1 MIRVLR
7 TMSGMQFFAVFV
19 AIVVVVVLVFLVTS
33 DQLSFNSDEDDG
45 VLGPD
50 TSEVQSSADE
60 PDGSLDPD
68 GADGADPSS
77 STGGLATQ
85 VAQDQ
90 AFQFGNL
97 RLAVT
102 DIIVSTI
109 VSEGRDS
116 IEAIER
122 FATVLV
128 TARNTGLTP
137 LSLAGNLIL
146 IDGAGRQFTP
156 NLAATVATAF
166 RDDLRQDALNFDL
179 QPGID
184 SDLLVVFDIP
194 EESENFR
201 LRIAGGFVD
210 VILER

>member
-1 MIRVLR
+1 
-7 TMSGMQFFAVFV
+7 MSGIQLFAILVG
-19 AIVVVVVLVFLVTS
+19 IVVVVVLVFLVTS
-33 DQLSFNSDEDDG
+33 DQLSFNSDDDDG

-50 TSEVQSSADE
+50 TSEVQSSGDDPGADS
-60 PDGSLDPD
+60 DGNADPD
-68 GADGADPSS
+68 ADDTSS
-77 STGGLATQ
+77 STGGLATR
-85 VAQDQ
+85 VAQDLP
-90 AFQFGNL
+90 FQFGNL

-102 DIIVSTI
+102 DITVSTT

-116 IEAIER
+116 VEAIER

-137 LSLAGNLIL
+137 LSLAGSLIL

-156 NLAATVATAF
+156 NLAATAASAF
-166 RDDLRQDALNFDL
+166 RDDSRQDALNFDL

-201 LRIAGGFVD
+201 LRISGGFVD

>member
-1 MIRVLR
+1 VIRVLR
-7 TMSGMQFFAVFV
+7 TMSGMQLFAVFV
-19 AIVVVVVLVFLVTS
+19 AIVVVVVFVFLLTS

-60 PDGSLDPD
+60 PDASVDLD
-68 GADGADPSS
+68 GADGADTSS
-77 STGGLATQ
+77 ATGGLATQ

-90 AFQFGNL
+90 AFQFGDL

-122 FATVLV
+122 FATVFV

-166 RDDLRQDALNFDL
+166 RDDSRQDALSFDL
-179 QPGID
+179 QPGLD